1 MGEHPQEA
9 RVNLLLT
16 ELRLPSI
23 RRIHRRVAR
32 EVVSAGGD
40 FLAYL
45 HALLEEETRDRSSR
59 RNERRVKEARFRQ
72 VKLLSELDPEA
83 LPKGVS
89 MAQLWE
95 LASGEYLESASNII
109 AIGSSGTGK
118 THVCTGL
125 AVEACHQGRRVRAYT
140 AAELVSELA
149 EAQEAHQLHR
159 YLRRLSSLDLVL
171 IDELGY
177 LPIDERGADLLFQ
190 AFSERNERGSLI
202 LNSNLPFSEWGQIFR
217 NERLAVALLDR
228 VTHRAHILEMDG
240 ESYRLRSARGGRNN
254 PPGRSRRP
262 QDQQPKE
269 KQETEDE
276 EQQEAE
282 DEEQQGEET
291 DGRPDAPDT
300 CGSKDD

>member
-1 MGEHPQEA
+1 MAEHPHEE

-23 RRIHRRVAR
+23 RRIHRQVAR
-32 EVVSAGGD
+32 EVTAAGGD
-40 FLAYL
+40 FLAFL
-45 HALLEEETRDRSSR
+45 HALLEEETRDRSNR
-59 RNERRVKEARFRQ
+59 RNERRLKEARFRQ
-72 VKLLSELDPEA
+72 VKLLSELDPDA

-89 MAQLWE
+89 MAQLWQ
-95 LASGEYLESASNII
+95 LASGEYLESASNIV

-125 AVEACHQGRRVRAYT
+125 AVEACRQGKRVRAYT
-140 AAELVSELA
+140 AAELVSELT

-159 YLRRLSSLDLVL
+159 YLRRLASLDLVVV
-171 IDELGY
+171 DELGY

-228 VTHRAHILEMDG
+228 VTHRAHLLQMDG
-240 ESYRLRSARGGRNN
+240 ESYRLRSARRGRN
-254 PPGRSRRP
+254 PPAESPRP
-262 QDQQPKE
+262 HEPPPRKE
-269 KQETEDE
+269 REGE
-276 EQQEAE
+276 E
-282 DEEQQGEET
+282 EEHQGEEGDEGGEKPRGT
-291 DGRPDAPDT
+291 APRGD
-300 CGSKDD
+300 